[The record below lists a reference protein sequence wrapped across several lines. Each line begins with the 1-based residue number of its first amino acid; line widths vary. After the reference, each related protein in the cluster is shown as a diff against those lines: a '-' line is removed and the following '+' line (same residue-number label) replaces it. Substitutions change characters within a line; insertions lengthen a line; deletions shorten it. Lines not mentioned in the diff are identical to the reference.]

1 MVPQNLVYNDPNQ
14 MGYLMGGIPNV
25 QGMQNVQGMPYM
37 PMMPMMQVQGM
48 PMQNVQGMPAL
59 SIPGVPGTSIPGVPG
74 TPTMTTMQNMQ
85 GMPMDSPAELTCKNI
100 HFFYSYKNDY
110 DYLLNYKNE

>member
-1 MVPQNLVYNDPNQ
+1 MVPSMVPQNLVYNDPNQ

-37 PMMPMMQVQGM
+37 PMMSMMQVQGM
-48 PMQNVQGMPAL
+48 PMQNVQGMSGL

-74 TPTMTTMQNMQ
+74 TPTMSAMQNMQ
-85 GMPMDSPAELTCKNI
+85 GISMDSSAEVSCKNI
-100 HFFYSYKNDY
+100 HFI
-110 DYLLNYKNE
+110 